1 MTEPK
6 SEPKEKR
13 TDPRV
18 LRTRQLLKD
27 ALIAL
32 MQEMDV
38 DKITVNRIAERATIN
53 RVTFYLH
60 YKDIHDMLETMAD
73 EMARDVERVMTRTIE
88 QHRSGTNET
97 MLLGLLE
104 HIAENADFYKVILGA
119 RKAPIFHE
127 RLLNVFVSKITA
139 GIRDMPVKNTQVQ
152 PDVAVWF
159 GSAALI
165 GTIGGWLRSDMPYT
179 PSFMAKQF
187 ALLFRINS

>member
-1 MTEPK
+1 M

-27 ALIAL
+27 ALIEL

-73 EMARDVERVMTRTIE
+73 EMAQDVERVMTRTIE
-88 QHRSGTNET
+88 QHRNGTNET

-104 HIAENADFYKVILGA
+104 HIAANADFYKVVLGA
-119 RKAPIFHE
+119 GKTPVFHE
-127 RLLNVFVSKITA
+127 RLLNVFVSKIRT
-139 GIRDMPVKNTQVQ
+139 GIQEMPVKNSQVQ
-152 PDVAVWF
+152 PDVAIWF

-165 GTIGGWLRSDMPYT
+165 GTIAGWLRSDMPYT

-187 ALLFRINS
+187 ALLFRVSP

>member
-1 MTEPK
+1 MEK
-6 SEPKEKR
+6 VKEKR
-13 TDPRV
+13 IDPRV

-27 ALIAL
+27 ALIEL

-60 YKDIHDMLETMAD
+60 YKDIQDMLETMAD
-73 EMARDVERVMTRTIE
+73 AMAQDVERVMTRAIE
-88 QHRSGTNET
+88 QHRTEKNEM

-104 HIAENADFYKVILGA
+104 HIAENSAFYKVVLGA
-119 RKAPIFHE
+119 GKTPIFHE
-127 RLLNVFVSKITA
+127 RLLSVFVSKIKT
-139 GIRDMPVKNTQVQ
+139 GIQELPTRNTQVQ

-159 GSAALI
+159 GSSALI
-165 GTIGGWLRSDMPYT
+165 GTIAGWLRNDMPYT

-187 ALLFRINS
+187 ALLFRAAR